1 LRTFFGVLAVDS
13 HVPGRRAI
21 LYRGANA
28 MDNDTTALE
37 RKVLAHEQILQVL
50 IGHLAETEP
59 KFLDRLKAVFTRHHI
74 LGSNEQDYVNTA
86 QYAEQFI
93 HEIERMQEYKATR

>member
-1 LRTFFGVLAVDS
+1 
-13 HVPGRRAI
+13 
-21 LYRGANA
+21 

-59 KFLDRLKAVFTRHHI
+59 KFLDRLKAVFTHHHI
-74 LGSNEQDYVNTA
+74 LGPNEQNYVNTA

-93 HEIERMQEYKATR
+93 HEIEKMQGYKATR

>member
-1 LRTFFGVLAVDS
+1 MT
-13 HVPGRRAI
+13 
-21 LYRGANA
+21 
-28 MDNDTTALE
+28 NDTTALE

-59 KFLDRLKAVFTRHHI
+59 RFLDRLKAVFTRHHT
-74 LGSNEQDYVNTA
+74 LGADEQNYKNTA

-93 HEIERMQEYKATR
+93 REIERMQEYKATR

>member
-1 LRTFFGVLAVDS
+1 MT
-13 HVPGRRAI
+13 H
-21 LYRGANA
+21 
-28 MDNDTTALE
+28 DTTALE

-59 KFLDRLKAVFTRHHI
+59 RFLDRLKAVFTRHHT
-74 LGSNEQDYVNTA
+74 LGADEQDYMNTA

-93 HEIERMQEYKATR
+93 REIEKMQEYKATR